1 MQPAAALAMGEL
13 VENMKRHQANVK
25 ESIILMDLVS
35 KAIISTFSELM
46 NDGEKETPAL
56 KWKKI
61 I

>member
-1 MQPAAALAMGEL
+1 MGDL
-13 VENMKRHQANVK
+13 VENVQRCQAKVK

-46 NDGEKETPAL
+46 SDGGKETPAL
-56 KWKKI
+56 KWKEI